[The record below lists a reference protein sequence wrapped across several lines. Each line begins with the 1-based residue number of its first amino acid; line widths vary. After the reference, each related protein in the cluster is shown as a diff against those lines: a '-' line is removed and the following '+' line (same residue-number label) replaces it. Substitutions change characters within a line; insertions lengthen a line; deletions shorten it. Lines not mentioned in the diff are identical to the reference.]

1 MIAQGGEFPAPDSLH
16 GSFLR
21 SRSLVT
27 PLIVQAAH
35 WLCFGCHAKMF
46 RLRTDVPGANPTH
59 AAFQVQP
66 PTPTMAMGMTPMVGM
81 PMGMIQPEPVQA
93 PPLRPLKFIGMSG
106 DGQPVYKH
114 RPNLCSNNLC
124 PNLCPNLC
132 SRTSSG
138 TPPQQPPDPDS
149 SRIL

>member
-1 MIAQGGEFPAPDSLH
+1 
-16 GSFLR
+16 
-21 SRSLVT
+21 
-27 PLIVQAAH
+27 
-35 WLCFGCHAKMF
+35 MF

-66 PTPTMAMGMTPMVGM
+66 PTSSMPMGMTPMVGM

-138 TPPQQPPDPDS
+138 TPPQHPPWP
-149 SRIL
+149 

>member
-1 MIAQGGEFPAPDSLH
+1 
-16 GSFLR
+16 
-21 SRSLVT
+21 
-27 PLIVQAAH
+27 
-35 WLCFGCHAKMF
+35 MF

-106 DGQPVYKH
+106 DGQPVCQR
-114 RPNLCSNNLC
+114 RPNLRSNKSFPG
-124 PNLCPNLC
+124 PNPN
-132 SRTSSG
+132 
-138 TPPQQPPDPDS
+138 PI
-149 SRIL
+149 RILT

>member
-1 MIAQGGEFPAPDSLH
+1 
-16 GSFLR
+16 
-21 SRSLVT
+21 
-27 PLIVQAAH
+27 
-35 WLCFGCHAKMF
+35 MF

-106 DGQPVYKH
+106 DGQPVYQH
-114 RPNLCSNNLC
+114 RPNLCSNKRTVGPKPD
-124 PNLCPNLC
+124 PN
-132 SRTSSG
+132 SRTLTLEPLLAPHRSSRL
-138 TPPQQPPDPDS
+138 DPES
-149 SRIL
+149 SRILSLTRSSSTSPTRSRSPA